1 VNLIFEINFAIF
13 AIFISLF
20 VTEMMGA
27 FVLLLFWKQARS
39 TVLEYIIPIWEV
51 TGTFGAFWV
60 VTADFAYPSLL
71 VPAAELFAPLAIIGL
86 IILVARNASIS
97 FAEFII
103 KRGWLDE
110 EKLYK
115 AYSVS
120 TIGVGLAVLVA
131 VSALFSGAGVSIP
144 SGSSSWT
151 FSFGAWLASPGSVVF
166 VIGTLLIAVAAAPIF
181 FSLTA
186 MKRYVLPFAVAGVGL
201 SVLSYYLYSSSYLSV
216 MTLVP
221 VLLTLLAGILFVA
234 SDMTAKIVSN
244 KIVFITVLALIIFSL
259 QPVAYPSILGG
270 AVAIDS
276 VTTSGTMASA
286 YLVMTLIGGALLA
299 IMMGFFVAIAMRPKG
314 PKVPEMAP
322 TT

>member
-1 VNLIFEINFAIF
+1 MNLIFETNFAIF

-27 FVLLLFWKQARS
+27 VVILLFWKQAKS
-39 TVLEYIIPIWEV
+39 AVLDYIIPIWEV

-60 VTADFAYPSLL
+60 VTADFAYPKLL
-71 VPAAELFAPLAIIGL
+71 IPVAELFAPLAIIGL

-115 AYSVS
+115 AYAVS

-131 VSALFSGAGVSIP
+131 ISAIFSGAGVTVPSIT
-144 SGSSSWT
+144 SSWS
-151 FSFGAWLASPGSVVF
+151 FSPVAWVTSAGSLVF
-166 VIGTLLIAVAAAPIF
+166 VVGTLLIGVGTAPIF
-181 FSLTA
+181 FSLKA
-186 MKRYVLPFAVAGVGL
+186 MKRYVLPLTAAGIAL
-201 SVLSYYLYSSSYLSV
+201 SVLSYYLCSSSYVSA

-221 VLLTLLAGILFVA
+221 VVLTLLAGILFVF
-234 SDMTAKIVSN
+234 SDRTAEIVSN
-244 KIVFITVLALIIFSL
+244 KVVFIIILSLIIFSL
-259 QPVAYPSILGG
+259 QPVAYPNILGG
-270 AVAIDS
+270 AVSIDN

-286 YLVMTLIGGALLA
+286 FLLITMIGGVMLA
-299 IMMGFFVAIAMRPKG
+299 IMIGFLLAVAMRPKDSSA
-314 PKVPEMAP
+314 PKLAP
-322 TT
+322 TP